1 MLTLA
6 INTGFAAIEA
16 ALVRDGEMAGAIRR
30 DMPRGQDQYLPGVV
44 EELLKDCGAALAD
57 VTRLAV
63 VTGPGSFTGLRVGV
77 SYMRALALALDVPCI
92 GITALEAS
100 VPLGMESSVLA
111 ALQAKKRPPDQT
123 WWTQGIGP
131 DGAGIADVMEVTRT
145 ELSGM
150 LVGFKVPVFIDE
162 ARGLGLSDQIDVR
175 PLAPSAL
182 TAALKA
188 EVFDPDKHLP
198 RPVYARAPDAALP
211 DAKTVPPV

>member
-16 ALVRDGEMAGAIRR
+16 ALVRDAELVGEVRR
-30 DMPRGQDQYLPGVV
+30 DMPRGQDQYLPCVV
-44 EELLKDCGAALAD
+44 DELLKDCGVALSD

-77 SYMRALALALDVPCI
+77 SYMRAMALALDVPCV

-100 VPLGMESSVLA
+100 VPLGMESNVLA

-131 DGAGIADVMEVTRT
+131 DGAGIAKVLEVTRR
-145 ELSGM
+145 ELSDM
-150 LVGFKVPVFIDE
+150 LIGFKVPVFIDE
-162 ARGLGLSDQIDVR
+162 ARGLGLSDKLDVR
-175 PLAPSAL
+175 PLFPSAL

-188 EVFDPDKHLP
+188 ERFEPIKHLP

-211 DAKTVPPV
+211 DSKSAPPK